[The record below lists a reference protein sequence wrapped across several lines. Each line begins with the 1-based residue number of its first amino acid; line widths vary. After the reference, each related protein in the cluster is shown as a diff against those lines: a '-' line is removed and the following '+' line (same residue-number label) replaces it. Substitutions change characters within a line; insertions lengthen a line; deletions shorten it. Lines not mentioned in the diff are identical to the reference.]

1 MKSLSFVSNRQPL
14 IRWAAFFLL
23 LTIAAGCDRDGVK
36 VYQVTEEKSSDAPV
50 ATLPA
55 DAAVAPAQN
64 ANSLPQLQF
73 ALPSGWQQVAPSQ
86 MRVASFSITN
96 ADGETADIAV
106 IPLPAEGQDELALV
120 NMWRDQMQLP
130 ALTNAAAA
138 ETVSVAG
145 SPAKYFEIISEQP
158 LIDGKFRARILIAE
172 LTRGNMSW
180 FFKMTGGNDLVVAQK
195 DNFLQFL
202 KSVSFNDAPIPDAS
216 AGTQNTLMPNENT
229 PVTGGNSG
237 GPADSIWTIP
247 AGWQTLPPSQF
258 LLAQF
263 SLAGDSGAKAEVNV
277 AELAGEGGGLAMNV
291 NRWRGQLG
299 LEPATEIVSSPL
311 DDSGG
316 KSQVVDFS
324 GTNMKTGKPTR
335 LIGVIVPQNG
345 QTWFYKLMGD
355 DAVVAAQKDAFIKFI
370 QSAQYPK

>member
-1 MKSLSFVSNRQPL
+1 VKSLSFVSNRQPL